1 MTDERAAGAD
11 PMTAREFNRLV
22 RRAVNSL
29 PPPLLARLDNVSIHV
44 RARPTPAELHA
55 AGVRPG
61 GALFGLYRG
70 IPLTARSS
78 GYHLVPPDTITIYRE
93 PLQRRFRDP
102 ERLVD
107 EIRKTVLHEL
117 AHHFGISDKRLDELD
132 M

>member
-1 MTDERAAGAD
+1 MTSERPVD
-11 PMTAREFNRLV
+11 PEPLTAREFNRLV

-29 PPPLLARLDNVSIHV
+29 PPPLLERLDNVSIHV

-55 AGVRPG
+55 ARVRPG
-61 GALFGLYRG
+61 GVLFGLYRG
-70 IPLTARSS
+70 VPLTARSS

-102 ERLVD
+102 ERLVE

-117 AHHFGISDKRLDELD
+117 AHHFGISDQRLDELN